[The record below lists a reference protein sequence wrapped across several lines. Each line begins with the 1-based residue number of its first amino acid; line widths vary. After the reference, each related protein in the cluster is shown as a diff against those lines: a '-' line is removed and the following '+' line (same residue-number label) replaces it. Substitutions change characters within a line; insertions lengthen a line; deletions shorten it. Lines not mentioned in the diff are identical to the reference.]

1 MVARAARRE
10 FTVADEYRYNQS
22 GAVRWILSHLLRYK
36 PFVASFILGAILA
49 NVCNAAIPTLTGS
62 AFTAVL
68 HGPSARS
75 RLGWLALAILG
86 AALARGLCDVIASFS
101 TEFLGKRVERDAR
114 EELYISLLGKS
125 QIYLDKCP
133 NV

>member
-1 MVARAARRE
+1 MVARAAMRE

-49 NVCNAAIPTLTGS
+49 NVCNAAIPTLTGV

-68 HGPSARS
+68 HGPSAHS
-75 RLGWLALAILG
+75 AGG
-86 AALARGLCDVIASFS
+86 S
-101 TEFLGKRVERDAR
+101 
-114 EELYISLLGKS
+114 
-125 QIYLDKCP
+125 
-133 NV
+133 